1 MPRSTTMTIMLPF
14 IKRIIVEINIIIT
27 WIDEELV
34 ELQTTD
40 IVVIDIYA
48 SLFMFKIKCGW
59 KICQTFLAV
68 IILMKQSIG
77 MY

>member
-1 MPRSTTMTIMLPF
+1 MTIMLPF

-40 IVVIDIYA
+40 IVVIDIDA